1 MKIGIDLDGVVLDSA
16 KEFRIYSE
24 LFDIIGLKRNS
35 KIDNGLLRYE
45 DRFDWTQE
53 ETEQFL
59 KKYHKQ
65 ITDEANFMPGAK
77 TVLNLLKKRW
87 T

>member
-24 LFDIIGLKRNS
+24 LFDIIDLKRNS

-59 KKYHKQ
+59 KK
-65 ITDEANFMPGAK
+65 IS
-77 TVLNLLKKRW
+77 
-87 T
+87 